1 MKNTLLLFFFSLS
14 LGAINDVGTSLQLL
28 SSSIARHQQTLADI
42 MLSSVSSNNIN
53 AYNNYNEEDVEYFY
67 VILVLPLKNLATSL
81 AKLINVSDDKKSIK
95 HNPYN
100 AEIIALD
107 QVDAEADVVAADVID
122 PINFKPAK
130 HHRFLDS
137 MSRMIA
143 QESGMLGT
151 SIATAWE
158 IKDDKFVLLFSFN
171 KNNDDIVKKI
181 VSICEKIIKKARYLV
196 AISHDLER
204 DIKSKTE
211 NIKVILQEIKD
222 LGDENQFKQLR
233 KKYQKLRHEIDLLKL
248 GLLLMKDEP
257 SEYEKKIIY
266 FFVKGFNENIK
277 YIPNKKG
284 VHSELN
290 LIGHCLNSGIDRL
303 EKINV
308 NGQMIPYQY
317 IGNSLKNCGKCAALI
332 NGCKKLFIVGIN
344 DLKDKYHAAFF
355 SRGRQDYVYLGSYY
369 IPQWVLDINH
379 IEAKK
384 MVKLLK
390 KLPKLPHEN
399 EMCSFVNKNHDISDP
414 ED

>member
-1 MKNTLLLFFFSLS
+1 MKNTVLLFFFSLS
-14 LGAINDVGTSLQLL
+14 LGAINDVGTSLRLL
-28 SSSIARHQQTLADI
+28 SSSIARHQDALADI
-42 MLSSVSSNNIN
+42 MSPPVGNNNVNIYNNI
-53 AYNNYNEEDVEYFY
+53 EEDIKFFY
-67 VILVLPLKNLATSL
+67 VLVLPLKNLAISL
-81 AKLINVSDDKKSIK
+81 NKLINIGDDKKSIK
-95 HNPYN
+95 HNPHN
-100 AEIIALD
+100 TEIIALD
-107 QVDAEADVVAADVID
+107 QINAEDDIVAVNVID

-137 MSRMIA
+137 MARMMGHEI
-143 QESGMLGT
+143 GMLGA
-151 SIATAWE
+151 SVATAWE
-158 IKDDKFVLLFSFN
+158 IKDDKFILLFSFN
-171 KNNDDIVKKI
+171 KNNDEIIKKM
-181 VSICEKIIKKARYLV
+181 VVICEKIIKKARYLT
-196 AISHDLER
+196 ATTSGLEQ

-211 NIKVILQEIKD
+211 SIKVILQEIKD
-222 LGDENQFKQLR
+222 LEDENQFKQLR

-257 SEYEKKIIY
+257 DEYEKQIIY
-266 FFVKGFNENIK
+266 FLVKGFNKNIK
-277 YIPNKKG
+277 YISNKKG

-290 LIGHCLNSGIDRL
+290 LIEYCLKSGIDRL
-303 EKINV
+303 DKINV

-332 NGCKKLFIVGIN
+332 NGYKDPVIIGIN

-355 SRGRQDYVYLGSYY
+355 SRGGQDYTYLGSYY

-379 IEAKK
+379 IAAKE